1 MCKRHRPWSRR
12 QGADGGTRT
21 HMGLRPRSCEDP
33 ASTDCA
39 TPAPVRQLTSMA
51 TQDAARQETVSL
63 AGRSV
68 VERIRSYVVELLR
81 RGSKKTLILWALIAV
96 ASSAQAQV
104 ANRGVYLDKQGVVR
118 WRDTKQEVALF
129 GANYVLPTAS
139 DYRAAG
145 YLHADRK
152 KMIDEDMAQFARM
165 GWDGRDSR
173 SGATGRPPTRPAT

>member
-1 MCKRHRPWSRR
+1 MVEGISVIEFLPGGSRNR
-12 QGADGGTRT
+12 
-21 HMGLRPRSCEDP
+21 
-33 ASTDCA
+33 
-39 TPAPVRQLTSMA
+39 
-51 TQDAARQETVSL
+51 
-63 AGRSV
+63 
-68 VERIRSYVVELLR
+68 
-81 RGSKKTLILWALIAV
+81 LIIPALIAL

-104 ANRGVYLDKQGVVR
+104 ANRGVYLDTQGVVR